1 MFAMRLDVYA
11 IFENLPKA
19 AIALGSGVVQQLYPH
34 GRAAKL
40 RFQKM
45 RGGLLFGG
53 KFCRRFH
60 QVTDKHHRKHLARSN
75 PSVCVSRNAD
85 AA

>member
-19 AIALGSGVVQQLYPH
+19 AIALGSGVVQQLYLH

-53 KFCRRFH
+53 EFCRRFH
-60 QVTDKHHRKHLARSN
+60 QVADK
-75 PSVCVSRNAD
+75 RNR
-85 AA
+85 